1 MSLPEPIAGR
11 ECGTCTICCIEMDID
26 DPALKKPDK
35 VACPHMVA
43 GQGCG
48 IHAHRPAT
56 CRDWYCGWRFLHLSD
71 AMRPDRSRL
80 LLMPELGT
88 MPGYE
93 KGGLRIVMTDGDRTT
108 LLQDEM
114 LNLIAKCVI
123 GGVPIFLSW
132 GDGAFAKR
140 GLVNDAVRQAVADG
154 DKNAFVAILS
164 GMLDTMARQVAMDI
178 ITAQNGRGP

>member
-11 ECGTCTICCIEMDID
+11 ECGTCTACCIEMDID
-26 DPALKKPDK
+26 DPALKKADK
-35 VACPHMVA
+35 VACPHMAA
-43 GQGCG
+43 GQGCS

-56 CRDWYCGWRFLHLSD
+56 CRNWYCGWRFLHLSD

-88 MPGYE
+88 TPGYE
-93 KGGLRIVMTDGDRTT
+93 EGGLRIVVTDGDRAT

-114 LNLIAKCVI
+114 LDLIAKCVA

-140 GLVNDAVRQAVADG
+140 GLVNDAAKKSVAAG
-154 DKNAFVAILS
+154 DKAAFTAVLRE
-164 GMLDTMARQVAMDI
+164 MLEAMAQQVAMEF
-178 ITAQNGRGP
+178 ITAQNQPRP